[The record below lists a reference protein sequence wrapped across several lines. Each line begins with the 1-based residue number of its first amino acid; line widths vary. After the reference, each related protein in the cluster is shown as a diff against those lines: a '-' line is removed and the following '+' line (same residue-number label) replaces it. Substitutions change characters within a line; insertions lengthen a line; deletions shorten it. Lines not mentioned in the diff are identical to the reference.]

1 MNAEIS
7 QLDELADAIATAR
20 TFSDLATVRVR
31 LQHTIGILER
41 RVLEN
46 AVIEREKSLIHFYLP
61 NAPDERRPE

>member
-1 MNAEIS
+1 MNADEIS

-31 LQHTIGILER
+31 LQHTIGILDDER

-46 AVIEREKSLIHFYLP
+46 AVSEREKSLIHFYLP
-61 NAPDERRPE
+61 HHA